1 MIHSLC
7 KKINYIISATFLLA
21 LLPSLALALD
31 IPADANRNFNP
42 AYLSTSVACGSVQC
56 AVHFQRAAGDPDKGD
71 ISVIVDVKDSVP
83 SKDPYYN
90 EKKFHGSAT
99 VKAGKDATVMATGL
113 VPSHQYALKL
123 YSTGH
128 SMTNMFKDSYVTI
141 STTSEAMPLSYSVAQ
156 PDFSGATKNA
166 KDPYASGKIS
176 VSSPAG
182 YAAFNDPSAG
192 FRVSLEYMPGSDAS
206 FPPMRTLTSSAYLTN
221 GRDGKSGINP
231 DGTYFFELQPP
242 LAAGADYSVRQT
254 VVPPAGAEPSGPQV
268 SVYHFNTES
277 GFAAPGSDAEKQK
290 YNIRMYRL
298 LVPLPGLSYVMNPD
312 LCAEERSKGRALPVC
327 SADEFVA
334 YALKFLVGVTAVM
347 LVLRLMLDGYNMVTS
362 DVPFLRASAKGS
374 FNESLGGLML
384 VLCSYLILNT
394 VNPDLVNPGIN
405 VGAVTSESGDRFTEQ
420 EAIERSAS
428 IASGGKVPA
437 PLTTTMKEGE
447 TRNVLATC
455 YFVANENE
463 YSGAK
468 TSAIKDSNNAT
479 LTNVS
484 SAFYHHLAIEGT
496 GLLSNGKLIGV
507 TDTKNVQSM
516 KDWINYK
523 FGYITKPQGA
533 FGTLET
539 MRSIAVNKKIIAP
552 GSTIYIPSLAGKTIS
567 YTDNGIQKT
576 FKSDGIWYAKD
587 VGGTAAIS
595 GDHID
600 LFTGYGNASTKA
612 AVDGKPFCSTHIDI
626 QIKKRGV

>member
-1 MIHSLC
+1 MRRIL
-7 KKINYIISATFLLA
+7 FLFLSFFVFPLA

-405 VGAVTSESGDRFTEQ
+405 VGAVTASAVTETL
-420 EAIERSAS
+420 EGNAEMTID
-428 IASGGKVPA
+428 GKKVQ
-437 PLTTTMKEGE
+437 
-447 TRNVLATC
+447 V
-455 YFVANENE
+455 
-463 YSGAK
+463 
-468 TSAIKDSNNAT
+468 
-479 LTNVS
+479 TNVS
-484 SAFYHHLAIEGT
+484 IGYDKDYSSGTACAGT
-496 GLLSNGKLIGV
+496 GGTEAKPNPATCMAFPSSVKLQTQSTGKYSEKNFATRISTLNDRLAAKNIAITINEGWPTTRGHKSNCHSIGLCIDMGVVSPTFDKIKNTITEAASLGMCARYEILISK
-507 TDTKNVQSM
+507 TK
-516 KDWINYK
+516 
-523 FGYITKPQGA
+523 
-533 FGTLET
+533 
-539 MRSIAVNKKIIAP
+539 
-552 GSTIYIPSLAGKTIS
+552 
-567 YTDNGIQKT
+567 YTDQQNADNQAMYNSIISAGFPKNT
-576 FKSDGIWYAKD
+576 LLFKEW
-587 VGGTAAIS
+587 IS
-595 GDHID
+595 GNHFH
-600 LFTGYGNASTKA
+600 LYNGSCK
-612 AVDGKPFCSTHIDI
+612 
-626 QIKKRGV
+626 

>member
-1 MIHSLC
+1 MRRIL
-7 KKINYIISATFLLA
+7 FLFLSFFVLPLA
-21 LLPSLALALD
+21 LLPSLALAA
-31 IPADANRNFNP
+31 PASAG
-42 AYLSTSVACGSVQC
+42 AK
-56 AVHFQRAAGDPDKGD
+56 AA
-71 ISVIVDVKDSVP
+71 
-83 SKDPYYN
+83 
-90 EKKFHGSAT
+90 
-99 VKAGKDATVMATGL
+99 
-113 VPSHQYALKL
+113 
-123 YSTGH
+123 
-128 SMTNMFKDSYVTI
+128 
-141 STTSEAMPLSYSVAQ
+141 PLSYSVAQ

-166 KDPYASGKIS
+166 KDPYVSGKIS

-405 VGAVTSESGDRFTEQ
+405 VGAVTASSNDGDTSTPTNISIMQGQMPSGVSCPKSGKSAQ
-420 EAIERSAS
+420 VAITAKSFIGKVTYSYSGKNPSVTPDGSAHLDCSGFVNTVLNCSGYKSPSDYNSGYGTADMFANAEKVDISKTTDTS
-428 IASGGKVPA
+428 INGKMLNPGDLVGWIAGDNGDKYGHVLIYIGNGTIMDSNGGGGK
-437 PLTTTMKEGE
+437 
-447 TRNVLATC
+447 
-455 YFVANENE
+455 
-463 YSGAK
+463 
-468 TSAIKDSNNAT
+468 
-479 LTNVS
+479 
-484 SAFYHHLAIEGT
+484 H
-496 GLLSNGKLIGV
+496 
-507 TDTKNVQSM
+507 
-516 KDWINYK
+516 
-523 FGYITKPQGA
+523 
-533 FGTLET
+533 
-539 MRSIAVNKKIIAP
+539 
-552 GSTIYIPSLAGKTIS
+552 IP
-567 YTDNGIQKT
+567 
-576 FKSDGIWYAKD
+576 
-587 VGGTAAIS
+587 
-595 GDHID
+595 
-600 LFTGYGNASTKA
+600 TKA
-612 AVDGKPFCSTHIDI
+612 VGTFSTTKYKDKILY
-626 QIKKRGV
+626 IKRIPK